1 MYVLVTKNNKNLTIN
16 VYLFSYKNMLK
27 LYFNKHLIYIYIK
40 HLLVKSVIKWLF
52 YYYTNSQALGCVPV
66 LVVAV

>member
-27 LYFNKHLIYIYIK
+27 LYFNKHLIYIKDMFKVIFLFIAEKIK
-40 HLLVKSVIKWLF
+40 LLAITKDF
-52 YYYTNSQALGCVPV
+52 
-66 LVVAV
+66 